1 MARDFDPYRLASPQV
16 YLWRM
21 IIFLIIAGTVA
32 LILYRQVYASFLANP
47 ALLHWFRSPQD
58 WHEYDDD
65 TDDIASARSCAAD
78 RDCVMHCTQQGRA
91 RYGRSIDGAC

>member
-1 MARDFDPYRLASPQV
+1 MLRNASIVRVERFENGLAPKYVAQLSTKHIV
-16 YLWRM
+16 M
-21 IIFLIIAGTVA
+21 IK
-32 LILYRQVYASFLANP
+32 FLANP

-58 WHEYDDD
+58 WHAYDDD
-65 TDDIASARSCAAD
+65 DDDDIASARSCAAD